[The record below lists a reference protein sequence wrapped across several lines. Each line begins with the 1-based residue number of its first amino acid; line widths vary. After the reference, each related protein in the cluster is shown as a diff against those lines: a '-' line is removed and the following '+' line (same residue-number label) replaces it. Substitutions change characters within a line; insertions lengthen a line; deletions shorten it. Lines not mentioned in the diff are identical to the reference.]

1 MSQLRSFLA
10 VFVCGLFWTLLG
22 LLLGAIFRHPWL
34 GLTVGLLFGIFYTLF
49 GSWAAEKFPLDV
61 WEARMLSQDQA
72 PNAYEMLLEISEKT
86 DTPLPTLYTC
96 PRPDVNAFVVAGRD
110 GGQAVV
116 MSLGVTRQLDRSEV
130 QAILALLMARLATG
144 LMPGWTVTATL
155 AGMPLY
161 LGTRLQ
167 ERPLTAWLGK
177 AILAVFTP
185 LTRELLRLG
194 CDPAVILAADVHA
207 VHLADEPDALPTALA
222 KIEAAA
228 LEKAETSAPPVP
240 GGLGTDCLFVVP
252 PFGVSDVAAR
262 MERAAAAIPAPDSEK
277 IV

>member
-34 GLTVGLLFGIFYTLF
+34 GLTAGLLFGIFYTLF

-72 PNAYEMLLEISEKT
+72 PNAYEMLSELSEKT

-130 QAILALLMARLATG
+130 QAVLSLLVARLATG

-167 ERPLTAWLGK
+167 ERPLTTWLGK
-177 AILAVFTP
+177 GILAVFTP
-185 LTRELLRLG
+185 LAQELLRLG
-194 CDPAVILAADVHA
+194 CDPAVVLASDVHA
-207 VHLADEPDALPTALA
+207 AHLADMPAALPAALA
-222 KIEAAA
+222 KIEAASA
-228 LEKAETSAPPVP
+228 EAAETGRTRAVS
-240 GGLGTDCLFVVP
+240 GLGTDFLFAVP
-252 PFGVSDVAAR
+252 PFGRSDVAAR
-262 MERAAAAIPAPDSEK
+262 VARAEAAAPAPES
-277 IV
+277 